1 MVPRRHPRLH
11 LARGL
16 PRGEIFAAVA
26 LAAAGDAVDRRAALV
41 VVRAHR
47 RRRARGGGGG
57 DRAASFG
64 AARTEDSRDGEDEG
78 DGGSHGSP
86 EALDDTD
93 EVLSSDAGGALFSE
107 SGYSSAGGPFG
118 YASAGAYNAATD
130 TDGDVGD

>member
-1 MVPRRHPRLH
+1 M
-11 LARGL
+11 
-16 PRGEIFAAVA
+16 A
-26 LAAAGDAVDRRAALV
+26 LAAAGDAVTVAPHSSSYAPIDGGARAAAAAAIAQP
-41 VVRAHR
+41 RAGPHS
-47 RRRARGGGGG
+47 A
-57 DRAASFG
+57 
-64 AARTEDSRDGEDEG
+64 EDSRDGEDEG

>member
-1 MVPRRHPRLH
+1 MSSALGSAPERSCTATAPASAALQARTSRTCRSRHP
-11 LARGL
+11 
-16 PRGEIFAAVA
+16 A
-26 LAAAGDAVDRRAALV
+26 LRRAAAIAQP
-41 VVRAHR
+41 RAGPH
-47 RRRARGGGGG
+47 
-57 DRAASFG
+57 SP
-64 AARTEDSRDGEDEG
+64 EDSRDGEDEG

>member
-1 MVPRRHPRLH
+1 MPLEEQPRAGLH
-11 LARGL
+11 S
-16 PRGEIFAAVA
+16 P
-26 LAAAGDAVDRRAALV
+26 
-41 VVRAHR
+41 
-47 RRRARGGGGG
+47 
-57 DRAASFG
+57 
-64 AARTEDSRDGEDEG
+64 EDSRDGEDEG

>member
-1 MVPRRHPRLH
+1 MRRIAPNLRRICAEL
-11 LARGL
+11 RG
-16 PRGEIFAAVA
+16 VA
-26 LAAAGDAVDRRAALV
+26 LGSVAVDDGARLV
-41 VVRAHR
+41 V
-47 RRRARGGGGG
+47 
-57 DRAASFG
+57 
-64 AARTEDSRDGEDEG
+64 DGEDEG